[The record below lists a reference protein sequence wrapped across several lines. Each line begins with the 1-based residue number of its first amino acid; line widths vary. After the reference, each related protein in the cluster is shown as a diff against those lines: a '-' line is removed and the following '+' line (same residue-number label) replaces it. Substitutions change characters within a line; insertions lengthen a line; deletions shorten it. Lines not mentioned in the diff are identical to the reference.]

1 MVREFKIL
9 NEKGQS
15 FSLMDIQNYCL
26 LTEPT
31 GLGIEYTTEYEQLN
45 NTFIANVR
53 KFEQGHI
60 NGIVNFINY
69 DNYKNFIDF
78 IEQAEQLKLAYKV
91 PFQDT
96 QKEYLKDI
104 NIQILTK
111 SEIKETGVISEDITI
126 DCLTL
131 WYEENTMVYNL
142 SEQED
147 EIVWDFKWDS
157 KFSAN
162 DSRSMEYINKGH
174 VEAPIEIEISG
185 PLVNPI
191 LQLYIE
197 GQLYQQVLLNIE
209 IHEYEKILYCSKE
222 NDFYIKKENIDGI
235 LESLFDLDIINFEND
250 NVIRLP
256 KNKSCELRIRA
267 ENEIT
272 SAKIVIYTYYKAV

>member
-9 NEKGQS
+9 NEKGQT
-15 FSLMDIQNYCL
+15 FSLMDIYNYCL

-31 GLGIEYTTEYEQLN
+31 GLGIEYSTEYEQLN

-60 NGIVNFINY
+60 NGVVNFINY
-69 DNYKNFIDF
+69 DNYKKFIDF
-78 IEQAEQLKLAYKV
+78 IEQAEYLRLVYKI

-96 QKEYLKDI
+96 QKEYLKDVE
-104 NIQILTK
+104 IQLLTK
-111 SEIKETGVISEDITI
+111 SEIKETGVISEEITI

-157 KFSAN
+157 KFSSN
-162 DSRSMEYINKGH
+162 DSRSMEYINQGH
-174 VEAPIEIEISG
+174 VEAPIEIELSG

-191 LQLYIE
+191 FQLYIE
-197 GQLYQQVLLNIE
+197 GQLYQQVPLNIE
-209 IHEYEKILYCSKE
+209 IYGYEKILYCSKE
-222 NDFYIKKENIDGI
+222 NDFYINKENTDGI
-235 LESLFDLDIINFEND
+235 KESLFELGIINFDND
-250 NVIRLP
+250 NVIRFP

-272 SAKIVIYTYYKAV
+272 NAKIVIYTYYKAV